1 MKICVSS
8 LQTYCVVVRSSID
21 QKHYQVHHPFLT
33 NNPLKVAQRLKIDL
47 DLIDIIYI
55 SMGWSSGM
63 LKIGESGT
71 IPLPS
76 CYEVTSCDS
85 PGLLVTTSQVQ
96 QHHLSWRNGT
106 ARSSHDLYFK
116 SKCTNIKY
124 QYIIPWFHICRCSF
138 YIKGK
143 NFLLRLQMLLLY
155 TDGKIWKLSI
165 STTDHWSSPWG
176 RCWLALPE
184 SPVEYWSFLVNPPVP
199 GRHYRRLGGPPQ
211 ICPSLLGLF
220 QLLDVTVY

>member
-1 MKICVSS
+1 MCLLSPDLLCGSPLLYRSKTLSS
-8 LQTYCVVVRSSID
+8 PSPISHEQSAEGCTEAENWPWPHWYHLHLYGLVFWNAENRRIWHYPIALLLWGYKLWQPRPACYNLSS
-21 QKHYQVHHPFLT
+21 P
-33 NNPLKVAQRLKIDL
+33 
-47 DLIDIIYI
+47 
-55 SMGWSSGM
+55 
-63 LKIGESGT
+63 
-71 IPLPS
+71 
-76 CYEVTSCDS
+76 
-85 PGLLVTTSQVQ
+85 TTSFV
-96 QHHLSWRNGT
+96 LKKWNSKVKSR
-106 ARSSHDLYFK
+106 YVFK

-124 QYIIPWFHICRCSF
+124 QYIIQWFRICRCSF
-138 YIKGK
+138 NIKGK
-143 NFLLRLQMLLLY
+143 NFSLRPQMLILY

-211 ICPSLLGLF
+211 ISPSLLGLF